1 MLPPV
6 LTLPIHQLEVATA
19 APVATTVQ
27 GLIPIV
33 IINAITTNA
42 ITTNAITAIIV
53 TNIEIATSIE
63 TNIAI
68 SIATNIEINKKF
80 SPSLAS

>member
-33 IINAITTNA
+33 IINA

>member
-42 ITTNAITAIIV
+42 ITAIIV
-53 TNIEIATSIE
+53 TNNEIATSIE

>member
-33 IINAITTNA
+33 TINATITNA
-42 ITTNAITAIIV
+42 TTAIIV

>member
-33 IINAITTNA
+33 TINATTTNA
-42 ITTNAITAIIV
+42 TTAIIV

-63 TNIAI
+63 INIAI
-68 SIATNIEINKKF
+68 SIATNIEINKKS

>member
-42 ITTNAITAIIV
+42 ITAIIV

-68 SIATNIEINKKF
+68 SIATNIEINKKS